1 MDTSTV
7 FGLIALAFAAGYFVG
22 KGRLAAKP
30 SAPPTPPDLKA
41 LEAVRPILAGEG
53 KIAAIKAY
61 RERTGTGLRDA
72 KLAVD
77 TLDSDVA

>member
-1 MDTSTV
+1 MDMTLAMA
-7 FGLIALAFAAGYFVG
+7 LIAAAFGVGYLFG
-22 KGRLAAKP
+22 RKGP
-30 SAPPTPPDLKA
+30 SSEPLPPPAPPDMAA
-41 LEAVRPILAGEG
+41 LEAVRPILASDG

-77 TLDSDVA
+77 TLHD